1 VQGRVFRPAPRYPE
15 SLLYLLFFLS
25 GISGLIYQVVWVRV
39 FGNVFGNTVY
49 SASLVVAVFM
59 LGLGVGSYL
68 AGRWAD
74 RRYAVDAEMPLRL
87 YGYFELVIAAMGAA
101 IALTLPHLDRLSVL
115 VTSYQR
121 DANGWYVIT
130 AASYAARV
138 AIAAGLLTPI
148 TLLMGGTLT
157 LLIRY
162 LVRADVEAQSRR
174 IAVLYAVNTAGAA
187 AGCFLTDFTLVPSI
201 GLLATQIVAVL
212 LNAIAGV
219 GAIALGRL
227 KPAPTTSKSQITN
240 RKLQRG
246 SRIPAPGSRPATALP
261 MVAMALALSG
271 FAGLGMEIL
280 WFRHFS
286 MMLGAFRAVFSLLL
300 TIILVGIG
308 AGSFISSALQ
318 RRTGNAGAWLLGI
331 QSLFIVFTL
340 AGMWGANSAL
350 IDQTVSTAINAK
362 CIAPIGV
369 RGAVVQHSPDAA
381 GGDVAGAA
389 DGIQLSARQH
399 ARPACGARRRSPGRP
414 AVSRQYRRRGVRQPR
429 LGLSVAA
436 VVGSSGKHDHPGDCR
451 RYRISPSVSRY
462 SNPEPRVP
470 NPDGG
475 TACCRRHRHR
485 GMALPAVR
493 LHLQSR
499 AAEARAE
506 RTRARSNR
514 RRQRDRDH
522 HRDDRQG
529 TAPDDERP
537 RDVGDVAAVAA
548 LHARARPRALLMTD
562 NPERVLVIGFG
573 VGNTTAAATLHP
585 SVQHVEVADL
595 SRNVLNHAGFFDGR
609 TAT

>member
-1 VQGRVFRPAPRYPE
+1 MQGRVFRPAPRYPE

-318 RRTGNAGAWLLGI
+318 RRTGNAGAWLLGM

-340 AGMWGANSAL
+340 AGMWAANSAP
-350 IDQTVSTAINAK
+350 IDQTVSTAINA
-362 CIAPIGV
+362 
-369 RGAVVQHSPDAA
+369 
-381 GGDVAGAA
+381 
-389 DGIQLSARQH
+389 SAS
-399 ARPACGARRRSPGRP
+399 RPSAFAELWFNIRP
-414 AVSRQYRRRGVRQPR
+414 M
-429 LGLSVAA
+429 L
-436 VVGSSGKHDHPGDCR
+436 
-451 RYRISPSVSRY
+451 
-462 SNPEPRVP
+462 PEV
-470 NPDGG
+470 
-475 TACCRRHRHR
+475 
-485 GMALPAVR
+485 MLP
-493 LHLQSR
+493 
-499 AAEARAE
+499 
-506 RTRARSNR
+506 
-514 RRQRDRDH
+514 
-522 HRDDRQG
+522 
-529 TAPDDERP
+529 
-537 RDVGDVAAVAA
+537 
-548 LHARARPRALLMTD
+548 ALLM
-562 NPERVLVIGFG
+562 GFSFPL
-573 VGNTTAAATLHP
+573 GNTF
-585 SVQHVEVADL
+585 VQHAELAVGRRAGLLYLANTGGAVCGSLVSGFLLLPLLGLQASTTILAMVAAIGL
-595 SRNVLNHAGFFDGR
+595 VPLFLAIR
-609 TAT
+609 